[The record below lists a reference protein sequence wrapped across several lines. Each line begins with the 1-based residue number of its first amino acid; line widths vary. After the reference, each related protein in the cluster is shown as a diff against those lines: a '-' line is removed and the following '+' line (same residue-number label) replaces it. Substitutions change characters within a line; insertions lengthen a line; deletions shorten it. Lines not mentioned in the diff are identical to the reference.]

1 VIVDRCLQARVVN
14 ALEPEWEARFE
25 PRSYGF
31 RPGRGCHDAIDA
43 IFHIA
48 RGANP
53 RRCWALDAD
62 LAAAFDRIDHSHLLS
77 QLCTF
82 PDRGLIADWLKAGMI
97 DRGRF
102 SPTEEGTPQGGLCVA
117 EQNRVFIFS
126 RAVLTLINSAPYGD
140 LAIGQIWTRELDEG
154 RYLCSMS
161 SMYRIAR
168 AAGQTRE
175 RRRQAT
181 HPAKVKPELMAD
193 APSQIWSWDITKLRG
208 PSKGIFYHLYVLI
221 DIFSRYNPGWL
232 VSTCEESNLAADFIA
247 GAIGRNGAAPHSVH
261 ADRGTS
267 MTSKPVSMLLTDLG
281 VTRSH
286 SRPHVSNDN
295 PFERHEV
302 A

>member
-1 VIVDRCLQARVVN
+1 LAFTQLRVGQVTTKAACALIGRPRASHYRHRGGPVHGPKQAR
-14 ALEPEWEARFE
+14 R
-25 PRSYGF
+25 
-31 RPGRGCHDAIDA
+31 RPDNGQG
-43 IFHIA
+43 
-48 RGANP
+48 
-53 RRCWALDAD
+53 
-62 LAAAFDRIDHSHLLS
+62 LS
-77 QLCTF
+77 
-82 PDRGLIADWLKAGMI
+82 A
-97 DRGRF
+97 
-102 SPTEEGTPQGGLCVA
+102 A
-117 EQNRVFIFS
+117 EQT
-126 RAVLTLINSAPYGD
+126 AVLTLINSKEYAD
-140 LAIGQIWTRELDEG
+140 LVIGQIWTRELDVG

-193 APSQIWSWDITKLRG
+193 SPSQIWSWDITKLRG

-232 VSTCEESNLAADFIA
+232 VSTCEESHLAADFIA
-247 GAIGRNGAAPHSVH
+247 GAIGRNGTAPHSVH

-295 PFERHEV
+295 PFVRHEV

>member
-1 VIVDRCLQARVVN
+1 MPDNGQALTAAERAAVLVVINTGD
-14 ALEPEWEARFE
+14 
-25 PRSYGF
+25 Y
-31 RPGRGCHDAIDA
+31 
-43 IFHIA
+43 
-48 RGANP
+48 
-53 RRCWALDAD
+53 AD
-62 LAAAFDRIDHSHLLS
+62 LA
-77 QLCTF
+77 
-82 PDRGLIADWLKAGMI
+82 
-97 DRGRF
+97 
-102 SPTEEGTPQGGLCVA
+102 V
-117 EQNRVFIFS
+117 
-126 RAVLTLINSAPYGD
+126 
-140 LAIGQIWTRELDEG
+140 GQIWARELDEG

-168 AAGQTRE
+168 DAGQTRG

-181 HPAKVKPELMAD
+181 YPAKVKPELMAE

-208 PSKGIFYHLYVLI
+208 PSKGVFYHLYVLI

-247 GAIGRNGAAPHSVH
+247 DAITRNGAAPHSVH

-295 PFERHEV
+295 PFSPGAVPDSEIPAGLSRSFRIVGTREAVLHQILLPVQLHPPAFRHRLAHPSV
-302 A
+302 RSLRHRRRHRRRPPSHPHRSVPRQPSTVRQTTPPTDPARKGLDQPTPTSPTRINSHPMSHLT

>member
-102 SPTEEGTPQGGLCVA
+102 SPTAA
-117 EQNRVFIFS
+117 EQVEDVVV
-126 RAVLTLINSAPYGD
+126 ATL
-140 LAIGQIWTRELDEG
+140 E
-154 RYLCSMS
+154 S
-161 SMYRIAR
+161 SP
-168 AAGQTRE
+168 E
-175 RRRQAT
+175 HAT
-181 HPAKVKPELMAD
+181 HWSRKKMAER
-193 APSQIWSWDITKLRG
+193 SGL
-208 PSKGIFYHLYVLI
+208 SK
-221 DIFSRYNPGWL
+221 
-232 VSTCEESNLAADFIA
+232 ST
-247 GAIGRNGAAPHSVH
+247 IGRIWKGFSLKPHLTAYSVARSVRNGTTFPPACPGSSATRQNVRNRSSASVVTPST
-261 ADRGTS
+261 ASCSPTS
-267 MTSKPVSMLLTDLG
+267 HRANAS
-281 VTRSH
+281 RS
-286 SRPHVSNDN
+286 N
-295 PFERHEV
+295 